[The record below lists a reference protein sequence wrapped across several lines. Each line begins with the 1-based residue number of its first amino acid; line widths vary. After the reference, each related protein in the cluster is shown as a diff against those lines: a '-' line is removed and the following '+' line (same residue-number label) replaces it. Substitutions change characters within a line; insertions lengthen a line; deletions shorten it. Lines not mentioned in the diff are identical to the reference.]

1 MSDKYEGLQFL
12 KENINDVLSDDE
24 MEVYLKL
31 YLLLY
36 ADDTVILA
44 ESSQQLQLALNAMS
58 DYCKLWNLQVNTNK
72 TKVIIFWKTKRGLRN
87 MHTFILRELSLK
99 LLNVFSYLGVHFFI

>member
-12 KENINDVLSDDE
+12 KEHINDMLSDDE

-36 ADDTVILA
+36 ADDIV
-44 ESSQQLQLALNAMS
+44 
-58 DYCKLWNLQVNTNK
+58 
-72 TKVIIFWKTKRGLRN
+72 
-87 MHTFILRELSLK
+87 RELSAASVSIK
-99 LLNVFSYLGVHFFI
+99 RYVWLLQALESWSEYK